1 MNVIEIKNLTKIYPD
16 GTKANDNISIKVKR
30 GEIVGIVGPN
40 GAGKTTLIRQLLG
53 LLKPTEGVI
62 KVMGKDVTKNPTIPK
77 EFIGYVP
84 QYPLTFPSLT
94 VREILDYVLRMR
106 GVSSAKIREEKIS
119 NVLHVLNLENA
130 REFFGYQLSGGMRKT
145 LLLAM
150 ALIQELPILVLDE
163 PTSMVDVVT
172 KYRLWEVIREH
183 HHDGVLIA
191 SHDMTEVKELCNRI
205 YILVEGRIITSGTPA
220 DIVSLMKMPTEV
232 KIIPREGNIAGIL
245 PKNYNY
251 TQKGKLYEISFETLE
266 DAIKTIEKVNNTVGI
281 SYLELNS
288 PSFEKLI
295 VNLLRRDG

>member
-1 MNVIEIKNLTKIYPD
+1 MNVIEIKDLTKIYPD
-16 GTKANDNISIKVKR
+16 RTKANDTISIKVKR

-62 KVMGKDVTKNPTIPK
+62 KVMGKDVTKNPIIPK

-119 NVLHVLNLENA
+119 NVLHLLNLENV

-183 HHDGVLIA
+183 HNDGVLIA
-191 SHDMTEVKELCNRI
+191 SHDMTEVKELCDRI
-205 YILVEGRIITSGTPA
+205 YILVGGRIITSGTPA
-220 DIVSLMKMPTEV
+220 DIVSLMKMPAEV
-232 KIIPREGNIAGIL
+232 KLIPREGSNMTGIL
-245 PKNYNY
+245 PKDYA
-251 TQKGKLYEISFETLE
+251 QKGRLYEISFETLE